1 MPEISLPEIQGRSAH
16 WDSGVPCVVFH
27 HTTGGTACVT
37 VTKRDNLIWHKCIS
51 RPSLR
56 GTDQAKTWWGCGL
69 PRMTTLISRE
79 SALCLN
85 ECDGAAA
92 YLERAQRDGVGA
104 AQEVN
109 GGQSVLGFKAGDKY
123 TGAPRCARPRPAH
136 YVLPGAELV
145 CARTNDLEGW
155 RDGER
160 DIM

>member
-1 MPEISLPEIQGRSAH
+1 
-16 WDSGVPCVVFH
+16 
-27 HTTGGTACVT
+27 
-37 VTKRDNLIWHKCIS
+37 
-51 RPSLR
+51 
-56 GTDQAKTWWGCGL
+56 
-69 PRMTTLISRE
+69 MTTLISRE

-85 ECDGAAA
+85 ECGWAAA

-155 RDGER
+155 REGWRER
-160 DIM
+160 YHVNFNVLHQKCKTCSSSCTAADCSCCKRYRTSTTGPATRPRHFSQPVATGKLTTSPQAQS